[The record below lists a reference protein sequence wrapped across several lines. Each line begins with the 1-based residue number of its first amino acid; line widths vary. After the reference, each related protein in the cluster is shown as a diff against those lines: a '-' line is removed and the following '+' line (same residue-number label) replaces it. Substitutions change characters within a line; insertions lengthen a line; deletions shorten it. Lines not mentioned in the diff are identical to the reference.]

1 MFRTISIR
9 NFALIE
15 DTELRL
21 HEGLNVWTGETGSGK
36 SLLLAAIGLVLGARA
51 DASSVRTGATE
62 AMVSCSIDLSRP
74 EFRANVEAIIGGLGD
89 DDDLIIARR
98 VNAST
103 GKSSATVNALP
114 VPVKLLQQLGREM
127 VDYVGQHQTR
137 SLAEPETQTTLL
149 DEFGRHLQALEEYQ
163 QAHQSYESAR
173 LAHRQAAESL
183 IRDQREKELLIFE
196 LEELERLGPDPVEPA
211 RLLEEARRLARADEI
226 RKATSDSYARLYG
239 VDSSIHDQI
248 ARMARRLSPVATLS
262 ETLKQATEAMEM
274 LLDQVVEL
282 STLLQTAAEESE
294 ADPKRLDT
302 IEQRLADYRRLAV
315 RLGTNEAGLV
325 EMMHA
330 HRARLDEMV
339 LRQKKAADESELRGL
354 WKRTIAKADTL
365 FQTRAQAAEKLSQC
379 LTKPLASLGM
389 PAARLEISI
398 KPMAWPEFGANP
410 PGAPENPAPVQFLF
424 QPNLGEPAQTLE
436 KIASGGELSRLLLAI
451 LTCMAGTDR
460 IPTVILDEIDTGVGG
475 RLGGAVAEVL
485 AELSKHHQV
494 LCVTHLPQIAATA
507 DKHFLVRKTRQ
518 SGRTRTN
525 VEELDDK
532 ALRLSELAQM
542 IRGSKADALTLKQA
556 EAMLTTGRKSFK
568 NNELKNN
575 TVQEKK
581 RVAVKRSKKPNA

>member
-51 DASSVRTGATE
+51 EASFVRTGATE
-62 AMVSCSIDLSRP
+62 AIVSCSIDLSRP
-74 EFRANVEAIIGGLGD
+74 EFRANVEAIIGGPVD

-127 VDYVGQHQTR
+127 LDYVGQHQTR

-163 QAHQSYESAR
+163 QARQSYESAR
-173 LAHRQAAESL
+173 LAHRQAVESL
-183 IRDQREKELLIFE
+183 ARDRREKELLIFE
-196 LEELERLGPDPVEPA
+196 LEELERLGPDSAEPA
-211 RLLEEARRLARADEI
+211 RLLEEARHLARADEI
-226 RKATSDSYARLYG
+226 RKATSESYARLYG

-248 ARMARRLSPVATLS
+248 ARMARRLSPVGTLS
-262 ETLKQATEAMEM
+262 ENLRQATEAMEM

-282 STLLQTAAEESE
+282 STLLQTAAEESD
-294 ADPKRLDT
+294 ADPKRLDA
-302 IEQRLADYRRLAV
+302 IEQRLADYRRLAT
-315 RLGTNEAGLV
+315 RLGTNEAGLS
-325 EMMHA
+325 EMMQA
-330 HRARLDEMV
+330 HRARLDEMA
-339 LRQKKAADESELRGL
+339 LRQKKVADETELRGL
-354 WKRTIAKADTL
+354 WKRAIAKADTL
-365 FQTRAQAAEKLSQC
+365 FHARTQSAEKLSDRII
-379 LTKPLASLGM
+379 KPLSSLGM
-389 PAARLEISI
+389 PAARLEISV
-398 KPMAWPEFGANP
+398 KPMAWPEFGANLP
-410 PGAPENPAPVQFLF
+410 VAPENPAQVQFLF
-424 QPNLGEPAQTLE
+424 QPNPGEPAQLLE
-436 KIASGGELSRLLLAI
+436 KIASGGELSRLLLSI

-518 SGRTRTN
+518 SGRTRTT

-532 ALRLSELAQM
+532 ALRVSELAQM

-556 EAMLTTGRKSFK
+556 EAMLVSGR
-568 NNELKNN
+568 NPLKNKELN
-575 TVQEKK
+575 RKAVQEKTQVSIK
-581 RVAVKRSKKPNA
+581 RDKKSNA